1 MKFAIMALLGL
12 IEAQE
17 DPFSR
22 NITWNED
29 LNCGTCI
36 TGGYNYCFRGKD
48 GSRSKSGNKNKPNK

>member
-1 MKFAIMALLGL
+1 MALLGL